1 MTCENTC
8 KCEKISRCIS
18 LTCFGKFLHTVIAG
32 WDDSECIKA
41 FEAINNHTAINKKVK
56 MIVNSKPGKKVK
68 MIVNSKPGKET
79 HSNETVNL
87 INR

>member
-1 MTCENTC
+1 
-8 KCEKISRCIS
+8 
-18 LTCFGKFLHTVIAG
+18 VIAG

-68 MIVNSKPGKET
+68 MFVNSKPGKET

-87 INR
+87 INRSKHVREIHLDIFSHLQVFSQVI

>member
-1 MTCENTC
+1 
-8 KCEKISRCIS
+8 
-18 LTCFGKFLHTVIAG
+18 
-32 WDDSECIKA
+32 
-41 FEAINNHTAINKKVK
+41 

-68 MIVNSKPGKET
+68 MIVNSKPGKKVKMFVNSKPGKET